1 MAARDGVVA
10 PSPAGGPADGD
21 RRLRSDAERNR
32 RRILRAATEVF
43 TERGL
48 DASLDDVARHAGV
61 GVGTV
66 YRRFPDKETL
76 VQELFTDRVDA
87 LVADTEKACAAA
99 DPWTGLTWY
108 LGHVAETF
116 SADLGFR
123 QLMMFGTYGAVSS
136 RYARDRMRP
145 VVTRLVERAQAAGQ
159 VRADLAATDIPFILL
174 MVTSAA
180 EHAREVRLDVW
191 RRYLTL
197 ILDGLRPARP
207 DVTAMQVP
215 ALDPEEMACAFITH
229 GRRISARRPR
239 AVQ

>member
-10 PSPAGGPADGD
+10 ASPAGGPADGD

-48 DASLDDVARHAGV
+48 DATLDDVARHAGV

-123 QLMMFGTYGAVSS
+123 QLMMFGTYGAVCS

-145 VVTRLVERAQAAGQ
+145 VGRACPGGRAGPRRPGAYRHPVHPAHGDQ
-159 VRADLAATDIPFILL
+159 RRRARQGGPP
-174 MVTSAA
+174 
-180 EHAREVRLDVW
+180 
-191 RRYLTL
+191 RRVAPLPYA
-197 ILDGLRPARP
+197 DPRRPAPSASRYHRDAGARARP
-207 DVTAMQVP
+207 
-215 ALDPEEMACAFITH
+215 
-229 GRRISARRPR
+229 G
-239 AVQ
+239 